1 MEQYRSLEH
10 ELSKREIEVVSLQN
24 SLENASK
31 HMDEYQKIASSMENE
46 LMRFKEEKEKELK
59 ELKLALI
66 EKTTEITKI
75 KEAENEKEK
84 QFSTSTSLLQE
95 QAISIKKQADE
106 IQILTNQVEELKRLL
121 DAEKNSCDTMTLN
134 YRNEFQKHS
143 EDLKKWKEKEDSY
156 MNEQKKVIEMKK
168 MLEQKEQNV
177 QAQVQQNE
185 EQIKVEY

>member
-31 HMDEYQKIASSMENE
+31 HMNEYQKIASSMENE

-84 QFSTSTSLLQE
+84 QFSTSTSLIQE
-95 QAISIKKQADE
+95 QEISLKKQADE

-121 DAEKNSCDTMTLN
+121 DAEKTSCDTMTLN

-177 QAQVQQNE
+177 QVQVQQNE
-185 EQIKVEY
+185 EQVKVE

>member
-46 LMRFKEEKEKELK
+46 LMRFKEEKEKEVK

-121 DAEKNSCDTMTLN
+121 DAEKSSCDTMTLN

-156 MNEQKKVIEMKK
+156 MNEQKKVVEMKK

-185 EQIKVEY
+185 EQIKVE

>member
-46 LMRFKEEKEKELK
+46 LMRFKEEKEKEVK

-84 QFSTSTSLLQE
+84 QFSTSTLYY
-95 QAISIKKQADE
+95 
-106 IQILTNQVEELKRLL
+106 
-121 DAEKNSCDTMTLN
+121 KNKL
-134 YRNEFQKHS
+134 F
-143 EDLKKWKEKEDSY
+143 L
-156 MNEQKKVIEMKK
+156 
-168 MLEQKEQNV
+168 
-177 QAQVQQNE
+177 
-185 EQIKVEY
+185 